1 MIVPSAK
8 CTVLVVDDEEADR
21 LEMRQ
26 VLESAGYSVVEAA
39 NCENAMAISGRNPS
53 IGFLVADVSLP
64 DGDGCDLAVRLHVDN
79 PDLRVLFVSGH
90 VGAEVCR
97 FYGLDV
103 RDVHF
108 LRKPFS
114 AETLLSRVQEIA
126 ESAEPFPARI
136 TAHSGRSSGGGT
148 TMRGGG
154 SR

>member
-1 MIVPSAK
+1 MKNFPRST
-8 CTVLVVDDEEADR
+8 TVLVVDDEEADR
-21 LEMRQ
+21 SDIRQ
-26 VLESAGYSVVEAA
+26 VLQSAGYPVVEAA
-39 NCENAMAISGRNPS
+39 NCEEAIAISGQNSS

-64 DGDGCDLAVRLHVDN
+64 DGDGCDLAVRLHGEN

-97 FYGLDV
+97 FYGLDI

-114 AETLLSRVQEIA
+114 AEMLLSRVKAIG

-136 TAHSGRSSGGGT
+136 TAHSGASGGST
-148 TMRGGG
+148 TMRR
-154 SR
+154 S